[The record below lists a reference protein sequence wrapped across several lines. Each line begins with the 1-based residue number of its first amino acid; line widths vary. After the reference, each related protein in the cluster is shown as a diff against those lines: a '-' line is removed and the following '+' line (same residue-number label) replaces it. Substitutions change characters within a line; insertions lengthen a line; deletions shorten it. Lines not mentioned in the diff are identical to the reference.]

1 MAIALLD
8 GRIYFAQDAGLDCIR
23 CGRALVEE
31 QNTGHRIMEIL
42 IFLSGF
48 VFGNVF
54 LSWLVIEKLKTHD
67 CVLVD
72 GHVKWTERSVKNAI
86 ENKEGAL
93 FPQQRDSEI
102 DA

>member
-1 MAIALLD
+1 
-8 GRIYFAQDAGLDCIR
+8 
-23 CGRALVEE
+23 
-31 QNTGHRIMEIL
+31 MEIL

-72 GHVKWTERSVKNAI
+72 GHVKWKERSVKNAI